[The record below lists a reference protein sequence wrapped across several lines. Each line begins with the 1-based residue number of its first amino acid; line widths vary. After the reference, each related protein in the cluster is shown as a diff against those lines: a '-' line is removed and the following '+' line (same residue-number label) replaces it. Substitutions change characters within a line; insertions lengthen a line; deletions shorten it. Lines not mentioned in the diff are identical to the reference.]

1 MIWWLWILLGLV
13 LAAIELITP
22 GGFFIIFFGAGAIV
36 VGVLAGLGLAGP
48 PWLEWLLFAGLS
60 IVSLL
65 LFRRPLLARIRRDEA
80 GTLPVDAL
88 EGERAVA
95 LEEIGPGSLGKV
107 ELRGSAW
114 SAKNA
119 GAFPIRRGE
128 GAQVLKVEGLTLTVR
143 SEGVRE

>member
-1 MIWWLWILLGLV
+1 MTWWLWIVLGLL
-13 LAAIELITP
+13 LAAVELLTP
-22 GGFFIIFFGAGAIV
+22 GGFFIIFFGAGALV

-48 PWLEWLLFAGLS
+48 QWLEWMLFSVLS

-65 LFRRPLLARIRRDEA
+65 AFRRPLLARIRRDEA
-80 GTLPVDAL
+80 NVGPVDAL

-114 SAKNA
+114 SARNA
-119 GAFPIRRGE
+119 GSLAIRRGE
-128 GAQVLKVEGLTLTVR
+128 GARVEKVDGLTLTVR